1 MKEGMTVFILD
12 CIFAAIAGAIF
23 AAAAYLA
30 MEMLP

>member
-1 MKEGMTVFILD
+1 MKEGTTVLMLD
-12 CIFAAIAGAIF
+12 CIFAAVAAAIF